1 MKVSLSGLALAAFMV
16 IAVQS
21 PAFAHHPMD
30 GKLPATLIEGL
41 LSGLGHPVIGLAHL
55 AAIVGVGILA
65 AIAARGVAPVLAFGV
80 ALIAGVALHVA
91 KVSLPAGELLVGLST
106 LVIGGLVMLRY
117 GLRPVIAIALFAVAG
132 FVHGY
137 ALGEAV
143 VGAEA
148 SPLISYLAGILVI
161 QTVISLTAYL
171 AVCRLSRPLT
181 VAVGALV
188 VLAGGVTAAAA
199 AALI

>member
-1 MKVSLSGLALAAFMV
+1 MKVSRSRLALAAL
-16 IAVQS
+16 AVVAMQS

-30 GKLPATLIEGL
+30 GKLPATLMEGL
-41 LSGLGHPVIGLAHL
+41 LSGLGHPVIGLDHL

-65 AIAARGVAPVLAFGV
+65 AIAARGVAPVLAFGA

-91 KVSLPAGELLVGLST
+91 KASLPAGELLVGLST
-106 LVIGGLVMLRY
+106 LAIGALVMLRF
-117 GLRPVIAIALFAVAG
+117 GLKPAIAMALFAAAG
-132 FVHGY
+132 LVHGY

-161 QTVISLTAYL
+161 QTAISLAAYF
-171 AVCRLSRPLT
+171 AVRRLSRPLT
-181 VAVGALV
+181 IAVGALV

-199 AALI
+199 ALI